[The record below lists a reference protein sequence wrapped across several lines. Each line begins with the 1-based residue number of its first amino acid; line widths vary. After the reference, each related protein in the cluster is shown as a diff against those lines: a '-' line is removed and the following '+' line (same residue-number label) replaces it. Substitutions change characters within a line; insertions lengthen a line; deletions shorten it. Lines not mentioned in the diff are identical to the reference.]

1 MASFTLF
8 FLLNIPVPLK
18 RNTFQV
24 PLDLNVFHIYTKMN
38 RPDVNTQH
46 QTLYFFTLKLS
57 QITWHSDH
65 ILSTKWQD
73 KDTSIQFKYIYFL
86 NQLQDKFIKQVC
98 CKVGQYICLATNLT
112 CFFTQLH
119 VNTSWS
125 IVKMILLWL
134 EAFCQRNNILELY

>member
-1 MASFTLF
+1 M
-8 FLLNIPVPLK
+8 PLK

-38 RPDVNTQH
+38 KPDVNTQH
-46 QTLYFFTLKLS
+46 QTLYFF
-57 QITWHSDH
+57 
-65 ILSTKWQD
+65 
-73 KDTSIQFKYIYFL
+73 FYIKTFSNNLAFRPHPLHKNGKTRTHQYSSNIHFL

-134 EAFCQRNNILELY
+134 EVFCQRNDILELY